1 MTPFSNNLTRR
12 AALAGMASMAAV
24 TATPVLALT
33 DAQAK
38 ALVDGLV
45 SDVNRV
51 IASGKSESAMIRDF
65 KVIFDRYGNVPFIAR
80 SALGRGVPASD
91 AQMDAYINAFSD
103 YMSRKY
109 GKRFRE
115 FIGGRIEVQ
124 SARPS
129 GRFYEVETTAYLRGE
144 DPFALTFLVA
154 ESGNQ
159 RRFINMFI
167 EGVNVLSSER
177 TEIRAL
183 LDRNGG
189 QITGLTNDLKRLG

>member
-1 MTPFSNNLTRR
+1 MTPFSSNLTRR
-12 AALAGMASMAAV
+12 TLLAGIGASLAV
-24 TATPVLALT
+24 SATPALALT

-45 SDVNRV
+45 TDVNRV

-80 SALGRGVPASD
+80 SALGRGVQASD
-91 AQMDAYINAFSD
+91 AQMNAYINAFAD

-115 FIGGRIEVQ
+115 FVGGRIEVQ
-124 SARPS
+124 GARAS
-129 GRFYEVETTAYLRGE
+129 GRFFEVETTAYLRGE
-144 DPFALTFLVA
+144 APFALTFLVA
-154 ESGNQ
+154 ENGNQ

-189 QITGLTNDLKRLG
+189 QITGLTNELKRLG